1 MSKQW
6 VNSNGR
12 FSYGDLPTVSNTL
25 PKGVYELGFD
35 AFLKEFF
42 LTHISD
48 SFGLPEKVYGIEKGL
63 NTRITQTY
71 KSLNKNFGVLLKGLK
86 GTGKTV
92 LAKQVCNELELPTIL
107 VNQSFD
113 NMGGFINS
121 INQDIIILFDEFEKT
136 YSLSPYGDDDDGEKK
151 SVGSLLTLMD
161 GVFTSKNKRLFILT
175 TNTVNLPDTMISR
188 PSRIRYIKEF
198 SDLTMED
205 IHEVL
210 LDSVDDVKLIH
221 GLVEILKEL
230 KNITVD
236 IVKSM
241 AEEANIYGIVT
252 NEFFEI
258 FNVTKNTDPMDMFEV
273 INGKE
278 TLFQEKTNI
287 YLPHYNKG
295 SRLRDNMSGL
305 DGSIVEL
312 NITENTFTLDI
323 GDETFRKFK
332 IRKGVY
338 VHQSMLEYLY

>member
-6 VNSNGR
+6 VNSKGR
-12 FSYGDLPTVSNTL
+12 FSYGDLPTVTDKL

-42 LTHISD
+42 LTHTSD

-63 NTRITQTY
+63 NTRIIQTY
-71 KSLNKNFGVLLKGLK
+71 NSLNKNFGVLLKGLK

-121 INQDIIILFDEFEKT
+121 IDQDVIILFDEFEKT
-136 YSLSPYGDDDDGEKK
+136 YSLSPYDDDDGEKK
-151 SVGSLLTLMD
+151 SVDSLLTLMD

-175 TNTVNLPDTMISR
+175 TNNVNLPDAMISR

-198 SDLTMED
+198 GDLTMED

-210 LDSVDDVKLIH
+210 LDSVDDSELIP

-258 FNVTKNTDPMDMFEV
+258 FNVTKNTDIMEMLEIIDGEEV
-273 INGKE
+273 PF
-278 TLFQEKTNI
+278 LEKTNI
-287 YLPHYNKG
+287 YLPHYHKG
-295 SRLRDNMSGL
+295 ARLRDNMNGI
-305 DGSIVEL
+305 DGSIVDL
-312 NITENTFTLDI
+312 NVKENTFTLDM

-338 VHQSMLEYLY
+338 VHQSMLEYTY